1 MNFSDF
7 AQNSKNQLIITA
19 VLFALWAFFAVCAP
33 GAFLSGSIYMTF
45 LSTIPFIMIVAT
57 AMTLVVVTGEMD
69 LSFASNMAMSGFVFA
84 LVSKTTGSVLAGAA
98 AGVAAGLAI
107 GFVNGFMITRT
118 GVPAIVATIGFDF
131 FWRGTVMLL
140 SGGTAI
146 PLGIELKLDNPEIAV
161 LAGRLGGFLPMQ
173 SVWAALFAAAT
184 ALVYHRTSWGDDL
197 RFIGDDINVA
207 KMLGMP
213 VNAARTGV
221 FAYLGFAAGLA
232 GVLATAEM
240 GNWWPTQGE
249 GYLLLVFASVFI
261 GGTSVYGGSG
271 TVWGTV
277 IGSIMMGTIEAG
289 IVSSGWSG
297 FWTRFVDG
305 LVLLLSVSFY
315 ALVSKRKRESGA
327 NG

>member
-1 MNFSDF
+1 MYF
-7 AQNSKNQLIITA
+7 AMNSKNQLIITG
-19 VLFALWAFFAVCAP
+19 VLLALWAFFAVRAP
-33 GAFLSGSIYMTF
+33 EAFLSGSIYMTF

-57 AMTLVVVTGEMD
+57 AMTLIVVTGEMD

-84 LVSKTTGSVLAGAA
+84 LTAKTTGSVLLGAA
-98 AGVAAGLAI
+98 AGIAAGAAI
-107 GFVNGFMITRT
+107 GLVNGFMITRT

-131 FWRGTVMLL
+131 FWRGGVMLL

-146 PLGIELKLDNPEIAV
+146 PLGMALVMDNPEIA
-161 LAGRLGGFLPMQ
+161 LLTGRVGGFLPMQ
-173 SVWAALFAAAT
+173 AIWAALFAAAT
-184 ALVYHRTSWGDDL
+184 ALIYHRTSWGDAL
-197 RFIGDDINVA
+197 RFIGDDADVA

-213 VNAARTGV
+213 VDAARTGI
-221 FAYLGFAAGLA
+221 FTYLGFAAGLA

-277 IGSIMMGTIEAG
+277 VGSIMMGTIEAG

-305 LVLLLSVSFY
+305 LVLLFSVSFY
-315 ALVSKRKRESGA
+315 AVVAKKKRESGA

>member
-1 MNFSDF
+1 MNLSNF
-7 AQNSKNQLIITA
+7 ARNSKNQLIITA
-19 VLFALWAFFAVCAP
+19 VLFALWAFFALCAP

-84 LVSKTTGSVLAGAA
+84 LVSKATGSVLAGAA

-107 GFVNGFMITRT
+107 GLVNGFMITRT

-131 FWRGTVMLL
+131 FWRGCVMLL

-161 LAGRLGGFLPMQ
+161 LVGRLGGFLPMQ
-173 SVWAALFAAAT
+173 SVWALLFAAAT

-213 VNAARTGV
+213 VGAARTGRDAGEFYRDESELPAKPV
-221 FAYLGFAAGLA
+221 VCASPIRAYYRQL
-232 GVLATAEM
+232 
-240 GNWWPTQGE
+240 
-249 GYLLLVFASVFI
+249 
-261 GGTSVYGGSG
+261 
-271 TVWGTV
+271 
-277 IGSIMMGTIEAG
+277 
-289 IVSSGWSG
+289 
-297 FWTRFVDG
+297 
-305 LVLLLSVSFY
+305 
-315 ALVSKRKRESGA
+315 
-327 NG
+327 

>member
-1 MNFSDF
+1 M
-7 AQNSKNQLIITA
+7 
-19 VLFALWAFFAVCAP
+19 
-33 GAFLSGSIYMTF
+33 
-45 LSTIPFIMIVAT
+45 
-57 AMTLVVVTGEMD
+57 LV
-69 LSFASNMAMSGFVFA
+69 
-84 LVSKTTGSVLAGAA
+84 
-98 AGVAAGLAI
+98 
-107 GFVNGFMITRT
+107 
-118 GVPAIVATIGFDF
+118 
-131 FWRGTVMLL
+131 
-140 SGGTAI
+140 
-146 PLGIELKLDNPEIAV
+146 
-161 LAGRLGGFLPMQ
+161 GRLGGFLPMQ
-173 SVWAALFAAAT
+173 SVWALLFAAAT
-184 ALVYHRTSWGDDL
+184 ALIYHRTSWGDDL

-213 VNAARTGV
+213 VGAARTGV

>member
-1 MNFSDF
+1 MNFIR
-7 AQNSKNQLIITA
+7 NNKNQLLITLVLA
-19 VLFALWAFFAVCAP
+19 VLWSFFALKAP
-33 GAFLSGSIYMTF
+33 QAFLSGSIYMTF
-45 LSTIPFIMIVAT
+45 LSTIPFITIVAT

-84 LVSKTTGSVLAGAA
+84 WTSQASGSVLLGAA
-98 AGVAAGLAI
+98 AGLAVGTCIGALNGL
-107 GFVNGFMITRT
+107 MITVT

-140 SGGTAI
+140 SNGTTRTLEFLNSSPSTAFFI
-146 PLGIELKLDNPEIAV
+146 GRVCGV
-161 LAGRLGGFLPMQ
+161 LTAQ
-173 SVWAALFAAAT
+173 SIWALFFAVVT
-184 ALVYHRTSWGDDL
+184 ALIYHRTSWGDDL
-197 RFIGDDINVA
+197 RFIGDDREAA
-207 KMLGMP
+207 KMLGLP
-213 VNAARTGV
+213 VSAARAGV
-221 FAYLGFAAGLA
+221 FAYLGFAAALSGI
-232 GVLATAEM
+232 LATMEM
-240 GNWWPTQGE
+240 GNWWPTQGD

-277 IGSIMMGTIEAG
+277 VGSVIMGIIEAG

-305 LVLLLSVSFY
+305 LTLLASVSFY
-315 ALVSKRKRESGA
+315 ALASKKKRWTA

>member
-1 MNFSDF
+1 MNFIK
-7 AQNSKNQLIITA
+7 NSKNQLIITS
-19 VLFALWAFFAVCAP
+19 VLLVLWAFFAFRAP
-33 GAFLSGSIYMTF
+33 DAFLSGSIYMTF
-45 LSTIPFIMIVAT
+45 LATIPFIMIVAT

-84 LVSKTTGSVLAGAA
+84 WTAKATGSVLIGAA
-98 AGVAAGLAI
+98 AGIAAGLAI
-107 GFVNGFMITRT
+107 GLVNGFMITRT

-131 FWRGTVMLL
+131 FWRGSVMLL

-146 PLGIELKLDNPEIAV
+146 PLGMALMMDNPELSV
-161 LAGRLGGFLPMQ
+161 LTGRLGGFLPMQ
-173 SVWAALFAAAT
+173 SVWALAFAGAT

-207 KMLGMP
+207 RMLGMP
-213 VNAARTGV
+213 VNAARAGV

-261 GGTSVYGGSG
+261 GGTSVYGGKG
-271 TVWGTV
+271 TIWGTV
-277 IGSIMMGTIEAG
+277 VGSIMMGTIEAG

-315 ALVSKRKRESGA
+315 ALAAKKKRESGA